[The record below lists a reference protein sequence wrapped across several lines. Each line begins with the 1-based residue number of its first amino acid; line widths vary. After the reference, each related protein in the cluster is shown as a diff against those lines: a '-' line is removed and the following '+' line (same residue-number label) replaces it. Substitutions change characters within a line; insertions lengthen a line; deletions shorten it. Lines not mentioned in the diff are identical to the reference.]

1 MFDLETRIHL
11 HEVKMRILIDE
22 EFDRTG
28 ADITYR
34 PRCRHRDCSERFP
47 QFCSESRCWRFFNDL
62 LVAALEGTISLKEM
76 HAVAVSIGK
85 HLDFNVPRI
94 RQVLFDKPK
103 FISQALLHFPPPR
116 RQSRSENPR
125 LFPTTHP
132 LPPPPPPHPT
142 P

>member
-94 RQVLFDKPK
+94 RQGLFYKTR
-103 FISQALLHFPPPR
+103 FILPPAL
-116 RQSRSENPR
+116 
-125 LFPTTHP
+125 P
-132 LPPPPPPHPT
+132 LPHAKRLT
-142 P
+142 RLDIHRL